1 MATSRA
7 RRTQVPPPRPLLNPR
22 FVSDVWTLKRP
33 SFCQTVAV
41 LPRRGPGGRQLTAQ
55 EPQRPW
61 GSARPF
67 PASPPE
73 RVPLPGAE
81 SHVSAC
87 GRCSRASLSRGRR
100 PGDEETRPFLRGLW
114 VPGTLPSRP
123 QHHAPPVQWSLRLR
137 ASHTLRQHVTHVD
150 VHGPA
155 VADRGGL
162 AVARPTAHRASLSP
176 GIGAVRT
183 GPASSSPLARGTR
196 PGALSC
202 APTLPSRCPGLC
214 RVWRAR
220 RETRG
225 TSRQAVHAA
234 APAGVKNSFSCL
246 VCSSLVCKV

>member
-22 FVSDVWTLKRP
+22 FVSDVQTLKRP

-41 LPRRGPGGRQLTAQ
+41 LARRGPGGRQLTAQ

-61 GSARPF
+61 GSAHPF
-67 PASPPE
+67 PSLLPPGTGPIARS
-73 RVPLPGAE
+73 RVARVRVRSLQ
-81 SHVSAC
+81 SC
-87 GRCSRASLSRGRR
+87 ASLSRGRR

-114 VPGTLPSRP
+114 VPGALPSRP

-137 ASHTLRQHVTHVD
+137 ASHTLQQHVTRVD

-162 AVARPTAHRASLSP
+162 AAARPTARRAWLSP

-202 APTLPSRCPGLC
+202 VVLRSDAPVPLSWPL
-214 RVWRAR
+214 
-220 RETRG
+220 
-225 TSRQAVHAA
+225 
-234 APAGVKNSFSCL
+234 SCL
-246 VCSSLVCKV
+246 TRSS

>member
-22 FVSDVWTLKRP
+22 FVSDVRTLKRP

-41 LPRRGPGGRQLTAQ
+41 LPRRGPGGRQLTAR

-67 PASPPE
+67 PACPPE

-114 VPGTLPSRP
+114 VPGALPSRP

-137 ASHTLRQHVTHVD
+137 ASHTLRQHVTRVD

-155 VADRGGL
+155 VAWPRWPGRG
-162 AVARPTAHRASLSP
+162 PPHSSP
-176 GIGAVRT
+176 GVAQPGHRRRADGSRELLAAGSGDSAGRVVLRSDA
-183 GPASSSPLARGTR
+183 PVPLSWPLSCLAR
-196 PGALSC
+196 
-202 APTLPSRCPGLC
+202 
-214 RVWRAR
+214 
-220 RETRG
+220 
-225 TSRQAVHAA
+225 
-234 APAGVKNSFSCL
+234 
-246 VCSSLVCKV
+246 SS